1 MTEFTELNNERGTE
15 RQKDREQHD
24 KKGSQTENGGGQN
37 RCSEGQSD
45 KRIDVQ
51 NENLRNDGQ
60 DRMTRRKDCLKM
72 RGYR

>member
-1 MTEFTELNNERGTE
+1 MKEG
-15 RQKDREQHD
+15 QKDKR
-24 KKGSQTENGGGQN
+24 TENSMTKKAARRKTGGQN